1 MLNLDAGVTVV
12 DKREKFPIPPGGPK
26 ACRKNMST
34 FNYTDIEAGGQSRA
48 VKHKDGSEAAARLS
62 RIIKRKDRPAPL
74 DQEKIHL
81 QHDAFDSSQRSA
93 DRASPRAPE
102 VVDLAAPTSCPTI
115 PATSSTAGDSA
126 PKTSEPQTSDPA
138 IERFDFGL
146 KSSTPTQP
154 RHDDALP
161 QRPRAKTL
169 ASESDTQAGAER
181 AETSTGES
189 PPTSADRCVR
199 PTLHKKTYSL
209 FPSPNVSANR
219 VPQIPSTPKA
229 AAQPP
234 PTTLTQPVSTPPYQ
248 QPNPAFRP
256 RKESLPRS
264 MCSRKDSMI
273 SHRSTSDRQIPLQ
286 LLSSSTTASASST
299 ATTTPKTDYYSSTVS
314 ANSPPDRSRWSD
326 ETIASPTATTVRDG
340 GPRTSF
346 GSLLGAVGGGGSDN
360 SDYPACF
367 FEDDDE
373 EGVPLKR
380 KLAWKKKWSTGSSS
394 STLGGGRQ
402 QTARRREKGR
412 GDPMGWR
419 KVTRVL
425 LCGGCGGGG
434 AGGRVRG
441 TRAYVSEGQT
451 GVLAR
456 WYIGLYQDEQ
466 RSKPARL
473 ATFAVSVGRHHRV
486 TEDNHGVEI
495 EFSRRAGCDNRGTQV
510 APSGPLSLDDWSS

>member
-1 MLNLDAGVTVV
+1 MLNLDAGVTAV

-26 ACRKNMST
+26 ACR
-34 FNYTDIEAGGQSRA
+34 A
-48 VKHKDGSEAAARLS
+48 VKHKDGSEAAAKLS

-74 DQEKIHL
+74 DQEKFHL

-102 VVDLAAPTSCPTI
+102 VVDLAAPTSWSRRTMTRIPSRDLAPSPGAQSKRSIGRQSEMSFGILDYYTGDASPCCSPTI
-115 PATSSTAGDSA
+115 PATSSTADSA

-154 RHDDALP
+154 GYHEALP

-181 AETSTGES
+181 SETSTGDS
-189 PPTSADRCVR
+189 PSASADRCVR

-234 PTTLTQPVSTPPYQ
+234 PTPLTQPVSTPPYQ

-264 MCSRKDSMI
+264 MRSRKDSMI
-273 SHRSTSDRQIPLQ
+273 SHRSTSDRQIPLR

-299 ATTTPKTDYYSSTVS
+299 ATTTPKTDYYSSAVS

-425 LCGGCGGGG
+425 LCGGCGGG

-441 TRAYVSEGQT
+441 V
-451 GVLAR
+451 
-456 WYIGLYQDEQ
+456 
-466 RSKPARL
+466 
-473 ATFAVSVGRHHRV
+473 
-486 TEDNHGVEI
+486 
-495 EFSRRAGCDNRGTQV
+495 
-510 APSGPLSLDDWSS
+510 

>member
-1 MLNLDAGVTVV
+1 
-12 DKREKFPIPPGGPK
+12 
-26 ACRKNMST
+26 MST

-48 VKHKDGSEAAARLS
+48 VKHKDGSEAAAKLS

-74 DQEKIHL
+74 DQEKFHL

-102 VVDLAAPTSCPTI
+102 VVDLAAPTSWSRRTMTRIPSRDLAPSPGAQSKRSIGRQSEMSFGILDYYTGDASPCCSPTI
-115 PATSSTAGDSA
+115 PATSSTADSA

-154 RHDDALP
+154 GYHEALP
-161 QRPRAKTL
+161 QCPRAKTL

-181 AETSTGES
+181 SETSTGDS
-189 PPTSADRCVR
+189 PSASADRCVR

-264 MCSRKDSMI
+264 MRSRKDSMI
-273 SHRSTSDRQIPLQ
+273 SHRSTSDRQIPLR

-299 ATTTPKTDYYSSTVS
+299 TTTTTPKTDYYSSAVS

-441 TRAYVSEGQT
+441 V
-451 GVLAR
+451 
-456 WYIGLYQDEQ
+456 
-466 RSKPARL
+466 
-473 ATFAVSVGRHHRV
+473 
-486 TEDNHGVEI
+486 
-495 EFSRRAGCDNRGTQV
+495 
-510 APSGPLSLDDWSS
+510 

>member
-1 MLNLDAGVTVV
+1 
-12 DKREKFPIPPGGPK
+12 
-26 ACRKNMST
+26 MST

-48 VKHKDGSEAAARLS
+48 VKHKDGSEAAKLS

-81 QHDAFDSSQRSA
+81 QHDAFDCSQRSA

-102 VVDLAAPTSCPTI
+102 VVDLAAPTSWSRRTMTRIPSRDLAPSPGAQSKRSIGRQSEMSFGILDYYTGDASPCCSPTI
-115 PATSSTAGDSA
+115 PQTSSTADSA

-146 KSSTPTQP
+146 KSSTPTQS
-154 RHDDALP
+154 RHHDALP

-181 AETSTGES
+181 AETSTTGVS

-248 QPNPAFRP
+248 QPNPSFRP

-264 MCSRKDSMI
+264 MRSRKDSMI
-273 SHRSTSDRQIPLQ
+273 SHRSSDRQIPLR

-299 ATTTPKTDYYSSTVS
+299 ATTTPKTEYYPSTVS
-314 ANSPPDRSRWSD
+314 ANSPPERSRWSD
-326 ETIASPTATTVRDG
+326 ETIASPTATTVR
-340 GPRTSF
+340 RTSF
-346 GSLLGAVGGGGSDN
+346 GSLLGAVGGGGGSDN

-394 STLGGGRQ
+394 STQQGGGRQ
-402 QTARRREKGR
+402 QTARMREKGR

-425 LCGGCGGGG
+425 LCGGCGGAG
-434 AGGRVRG
+434 GGRVRG
-441 TRAYVSEGQT
+441 V
-451 GVLAR
+451 
-456 WYIGLYQDEQ
+456 
-466 RSKPARL
+466 
-473 ATFAVSVGRHHRV
+473 
-486 TEDNHGVEI
+486 
-495 EFSRRAGCDNRGTQV
+495 
-510 APSGPLSLDDWSS
+510 

>member
-1 MLNLDAGVTVV
+1 
-12 DKREKFPIPPGGPK
+12 
-26 ACRKNMST
+26 MST
-34 FNYTDIEAGGQSRA
+34 FKYTDIEAGGQSRA
-48 VKHKDGSEAAARLS
+48 VKYESEAAKPS
-62 RIIKRKDRPAPL
+62 RIVKRKDRPAPL

-102 VVDLAAPTSCPTI
+102 VVDLAAPTSWSRRTMTRIPSRDLAPSPGAQSKRSVGRQSEMSFGILDYYTGDASPCCSPTI

-146 KSSTPTQP
+146 KSSTPMQP
-154 RHDDALP
+154 RHHDALP

-181 AETSTGES
+181 AETPTTGAS

-264 MCSRKDSMI
+264 MRSRKDSMI
-273 SHRSTSDRQIPLQ
+273 SHRSASDRQIPLR

-299 ATTTPKTDYYSSTVS
+299 TTTTTPKTEYYSSTVS

-346 GSLLGAVGGGGSDN
+346 GSLLGAVGGGGGSDN
-360 SDYPACF
+360 SDQYPACF

-380 KLAWKKKWSTGSSS
+380 KLAWKKKWSTG
-394 STLGGGRQ
+394 
-402 QTARRREKGR
+402 
-412 GDPMGWR
+412 
-419 KVTRVL
+419 
-425 LCGGCGGGG
+425 
-434 AGGRVRG
+434 
-441 TRAYVSEGQT
+441 
-451 GVLAR
+451 
-456 WYIGLYQDEQ
+456 
-466 RSKPARL
+466 
-473 ATFAVSVGRHHRV
+473 
-486 TEDNHGVEI
+486 
-495 EFSRRAGCDNRGTQV
+495 
-510 APSGPLSLDDWSS
+510 